1 MVFLANLT
9 KAHCFDKLYLMAAVK
24 KTAAATQY
32 KNVLV
37 LHFIFIIYFML
48 LFGTPPRSL
57 AVDYNRPWQGRHG
70 HSILCCPS
78 RDLRLPP
85 SLRDPSVKRG
95 CDWTEVSS

>member
-9 KAHCFDKLYLMAAVK
+9 KVHCFDKLYLMAAVK

-37 LHFIFIIYFML
+37 LHFIIYFLL
-48 LFGTPPRSL
+48 LFSTPPRSL
-57 AVDYNRPWQGRHG
+57 AVDYNRPWQSRHG

-78 RDLRLPP
+78 RDLRLGQQRMLCP
-85 SLRDPSVKRG
+85 
-95 CDWTEVSS
+95 

>member
-9 KAHCFDKLYLMAAVK
+9 KVHCFDKLYLMAAVK

-37 LHFIFIIYFML
+37 LHFI
-48 LFGTPPRSL
+48 LFNTSCSYSAHLPG
-57 AVDYNRPWQGRHG
+57 VWQ
-70 HSILCCPS
+70 SITTGPGKVVMGYSFFTVPS